1 MHHRQLRARSYI
13 VPMHRYINYASLNV
27 DVLDVMNKRGDS
39 LRDFHTA
46 QRNSSED
53 NLFELWISLSAFV
66 RNPSKRVTNFLR
78 VHYQYSG
85 WWILFWLVHA
95 FPWRPRGIALKEKIR
110 RRTFRC
116 APPFF
121 AALASWSDVSRSNQ
135 AKLSQSRCLCRLSRF
150 QSTYASKS
158 PLVRQ
163 GTPCRALNP

>member
-1 MHHRQLRARSYI
+1 
-13 VPMHRYINYASLNV
+13 MHRYINYASLNV

-53 NLFELWISLSAFV
+53 NLFELWISLSDFV
-66 RNPSKRVTNFLR
+66 RNPSKHATNFLR
-78 VHYQYSG
+78 VHYQDSG
-85 WWILFWLVHA
+85 WRILFWLVHA

-116 APPFF
+116 APPSF

-135 AKLSQSRCLCRLSRF
+135 AKLSQSRCLCRLFRF
-150 QSTYASKS
+150 QSTCVSKS
-158 PLVRQ
+158 PLARQ
-163 GTPCRALNP
+163 GIPCRALNP